1 MMSTVGDS
9 RIWAPRV
16 IASYLPTSLTGMA
29 VATTLPSWRSTAR
42 SALRVARSSEPSLFQ
57 KSTTATLPASTSASS
72 GRDGSPGAASS
83 ARPGLWGLGAGLGA
97 GAVVLGVAVVVA
109 PAPLAALAVSTAPL
123 ALLTSLAR
131 PVTPGAGVDA
141 GVTSPPDFG

>member
-97 GAVVLGVAVVVA
+97 GAVVLGLAAALGVAAVVVA

-123 ALLTSLAR
+123 A
-131 PVTPGAGVDA
+131 
-141 GVTSPPDFG
+141 